1 MIVSSFQVYMIYFLL
16 GFVILIE
23 SVAIYSTHPLIYAVF
38 LITYVIITIFV
49 AFDCYYVGVGRIDR
63 LLAVQFGKNIF
74 CIKPQTDDNR

>member
-1 MIVSSFQVYMIYFLL
+1 MINFLL

-38 LITYVIITIFV
+38 LITYVTITIFV